1 MRCRSSFLTCTS
13 GFTFAALCVCLPV
26 LSGCGAKSF
35 FDQSEL
41 SRNEGGR
48 LVVPILTS
56 IDPIDEAETEFVG
69 SQEVKPEDLKVVASD
84 YVIGRN
90 DLITVSVFDLVNGGI
105 ESVRTS
111 RVSETGM
118 LTLPGMPDPIKA
130 SGLTE
135 AELQK
140 SIVEAYR
147 ASGILQKAQVSVQVV
162 EQRQRTFNI
171 TGAVARP
178 GQYVILDTDFRLLN
192 AIIQAGGE
200 TYPSDY
206 LYVIRKAASE
216 KPSTQPS
223 TTQPEKRPT
232 TVPTV
237 DPLAPRSE
245 AAGARPIFAMEEPS
259 KSATSGD
266 APKPVTTAPAA
277 TTPPDER
284 RFIFLDGKPV
294 LTDPKTGDPVQQ
306 PSLDMPH
313 GSVTQPS
320 NGAANTA
327 VPTANPNTAVG
338 GTSTAGPSTSG
349 ANDVIISQPAFEF
362 GSSIG
367 QEEQRVIR
375 VPYKELRNGDLR
387 YNIVVR
393 PNDVIIIPLPT
404 QGFYY
409 MGGHFQAPGVFNL
422 TGQHITLKQAVISA
436 RMLDGYAVPKKTDVI
451 RRIGADREVFV
462 RMDLQR
468 IFEGRQPDVF
478 LKANDVVQVGTDWY
492 PPFLAALRGAFRLT
506 YGFGFLYDRNYAPEQ
521 KQQN

>member
-1 MRCRSSFLTCTS
+1 MRCRLSFLTSTNGS
-13 GFTFAALCVCLPV
+13 TVAALCVCLLI

-56 IDPIDEAETEFVG
+56 IDPIDEAETEFLG

-130 SGLTE
+130 AGLTE
-135 AELQK
+135 ADLQK

-178 GQYVILDTDFRLLN
+178 GQYVILDTDFRLIN

-206 LYVIRKAASE
+206 LYVIRKASAE
-216 KPSTQPS
+216 KPSTQPA
-223 TTQPEKRPT
+223 TQPEKGPT
-232 TVPTV
+232 TAPTV
-237 DPLAPRSE
+237 DPLAPTSD
-245 AAGARPIFAMEEPS
+245 AGQVRPIFAVEEPS
-259 KSATSGD
+259 KTATSATP
-266 APKPVTTAPAA
+266 PKPATTAPA
-277 TTPPDER
+277 PPDER

-294 LTDPKTGDPVQQ
+294 LTDPRTGEAVAQ
-306 PSLDMPH
+306 PAVDMPR
-313 GSVTQPS
+313 GVTTPPANGGTS
-320 NGAANTA
+320 NG
-327 VPTANPNTAVG
+327 VPAIG
-338 GTSTAGPSTSG
+338 GTSTEGPAIGGTTTPP
-349 ANDVIISQPAFEF
+349 APDVVITQPAFEF
-362 GSSIG
+362 GSSLG

-393 PNDVIIIPLPT
+393 PNDIIIIPLPT

-436 RMLDGYAVPKKTDVI
+436 RMLDGYAIPKKTDVI

-462 RMDLQR
+462 RVDLAR

-521 KQQN
+521 QQQN

>member
-1 MRCRSSFLTCTS
+1 
-13 GFTFAALCVCLPV
+13 

-35 FDQSEL
+35 LDQSEV
-41 SRNEGGR
+41 SRNQGGR

-69 SQEVKPEDLKVVASD
+69 SQEVKPDDLKVVASD

-118 LTLPGMPDPIKA
+118 LSLPGMPEPIKA
-130 SGLTE
+130 AGLTE
-135 AELQK
+135 ADLQK

-162 EQRQRTFNI
+162 EARGRTFNI
-171 TGAVARP
+171 TGAVNRP
-178 GQYVILDTDFRLLN
+178 GQYVILESDFRLLN

-200 TYPSDY
+200 TFPSEY
-206 LYVIRKAASE
+206 LYVIRKVNTE
-216 KPSTQPS
+216 KPVTQP
-223 TTQPEKRPT
+223 TTQPEKKGPT
-232 TVPTV
+232 TAPTV
-237 DPLAPRSE
+237 DPLAPRTE
-245 AAGARPIFAMEEPS
+245 AVHARPIFAVEEPS
-259 KSATSGD
+259 KSATPPS
-266 APKPVTTAPAA
+266 APKPAA
-277 TTPPDER
+277 TEPAPMPPPDER

-294 LTDPKTGDPVQQ
+294 LTDSKTGEPVPQ
-306 PSLDMPH
+306 PALDMPK
-313 GSVTQPS
+313 GPVAQPS
-320 NGAANTA
+320 TGAANNAAGTNA
-327 VPTANPNTAVG
+327 G
-338 GTSTAGPSTSG
+338 GTTSG
-349 ANDVIISQPAFEF
+349 ANAADTINQGIPTTPAANPTTDIVIAPQPAFEF
-362 GSSIG
+362 GSSLG
-367 QEEQRVIR
+367 QDEQRVIR
-375 VPYKELRNGDLR
+375 VPYKDLRNGDLR

-409 MGGHFQAPGVFNL
+409 MGGHFQQPGVFNL

-436 RMLDGYAVPKKTDVI
+436 RMLDGYAIPAKTDVI
-451 RRIGADREVFV
+451 RRIGQDKEVFV
-462 RMDLQR
+462 RVDLGR
-468 IFEGRQPDVF
+468 IFEGRQPDIF

-492 PPFLAALRGAFRLT
+492 PPFLAALRGAFRFT

-521 KQQN
+521 KQNN